1 MIYLV
6 FVKKSTN
13 RIQPFNDI
21 GKNLNVKNAAFDKVS
36 VSPFLLPL
44 WSINTHC
51 LKKLVTSLL
60 ALLGLAT
67 ACERLNYEN
76 ADVKTFASRI
86 TAPDV
91 VLLDVRTAA
100 EYEEGHIQGAINIDV
115 KQENFIETAK
125 ATLPSDKIIAVY

>member
-1 MIYLV
+1 M
-6 FVKKSTN
+6 
-13 RIQPFNDI
+13 
-21 GKNLNVKNAAFDKVS
+21 KNAAFDKVS

-76 ADVKTFASRI
+76 ADV
-86 TAPDV
+86 
-91 VLLDVRTAA
+91 RTAA

-125 ATLPSDKIIAVY
+125 ATLPSDKIIAVYRRGGRRSVTAAEKLVAENYKVINLDGGIMDWKDAGMPITFL

>member
-36 VSPFLLPL
+36 VSPILLPL

-76 ADVKTFASRI
+76 A
-86 TAPDV
+86 
-91 VLLDVRTAA
+91 DVRTAA